1 MTFRKL
7 ALYVLLPLF
16 LLLLLLTAGSICA
29 AMLLDQMPITS
40 KLASS
45 LDFTP
50 MMTGMRSV
58 NRSIYSALRQ
68 PAGKEEVLELT
79 EREFNALLTGTAGN
93 PFAASLVRIRLPD
106 EMKKG
111 RLVLENGVFS
121 FFYPYDI
128 QRDTPFGRFINIRCR
143 FRLSIRDGELEIRV
157 LSCKAGAFTVPEAKV
172 QSMIGK
178 KLRERY
184 SGTPAERIVR
194 AGIVSLT
201 MKEEKAVLRYRPY
214 ELIEA
219 ADREYS
225 SGGRSRIRETLRRLV
240 R

>member
-7 ALYVLLPLF
+7 VFYVLLPLF
-16 LLLLLLTAGSICA
+16 LLLLLLTAGSVCA
-29 AMLLDQMPITS
+29 AMLLDEMPITS

-68 PAGKEEVLELT
+68 PPGKEEVLELT
-79 EREFNALLTGTAGN
+79 EREFNALLAGTAGN

-106 EMKKG
+106 EVKNG
-111 RLVLENGVFS
+111 RLVLEDGVFN

-128 QRDTPFGRFINIRCR
+128 QRDTPFGRYINIRCR
-143 FRLSIRDGELEIRV
+143 FRLSIRNGEPEIRI
-157 LSCKAGAFTVPEAKV
+157 LSCKAGTLPVSEARV
-172 QSMIGK
+172 QSIIGK
-178 KLRERY
+178 KMREQY

-201 MKEEKAVLRYRPY
+201 MEEEKAVLRYRPY

-219 ADREYS
+219 ADWEFNS
-225 SGGRSRIRETLRRLV
+225 DGQPRIRETLRRLV